1 MAYILCSAWQK
12 INKQRLLL
20 TRDIFNSTE
29 PEYLI
34 TVAHLGYEAIPHV
47 EYVILV
53 SYLVS

>member
-34 TVAHLGYEAIPHV
+34 TVAHLGCEAIPHV